1 MKVYL
6 IAGAVAAIA
15 LAGAG
20 LWYTSDS
27 HRFNQAVD
35 AADACDYGKALE
47 LFSKISDSKSKYYQ
61 PALILGLEARS
72 HAEDPSAEV
81 IRLGDELQQRLNDYV
96 ADTRFTDDTYLAH
109 VYYWQQIYQ
118 NWYYDNQDSV
128 RIDLIGM
135 ANAFENAELKCP
147 ERTDMAKLTAG
158 YAYFLHGDYIP
169 AGNLFEMVTNSS
181 DSAIVSYAKAYV
193 GLMNL
198 YGEVKKYNRKQSYA
212 FLQEGPKS
220 GLFALYK
227 GDANLVDYNLGLR
240 ERIMRAADCYD
251 DITLPHNIHTST
263 GFLVDMIN
271 VRKMMVDSL
280 IKTEP
285 WRYPPCSDPYDNTIV
300 TFEGP
305 CINYLGNS
313 HVADGWGVFT
323 GKEMYGS
330 VRWCSIGDFSY
341 FTKGRGQ
348 FRTVEELTFDFKD
361 GYYIAYYAK
370 DRHTLWGTTPG
381 INNPA
386 IYNCDITPLTMKFD
400 LQELYSNPNSPIC
413 RR

>member
-1 MKVYL
+1 MKVFF
-6 IAGAVAAIA
+6 IAGAVAAVA
-15 LAGAG
+15 LAGVG

-27 HRFNQAVD
+27 HRFNQAVQ
-35 AADACDYGKALE
+35 AAEACEYDKALE
-47 LFSKISDSKSKYYQ
+47 LFSKISGSGSKYYQ

-72 HAEDPSAEV
+72 QAEEPSAEV

-96 ADTRFTDDTYLAH
+96 ADTRFTDNTYLAH
-109 VYYWQQIYQ
+109 AYYWQQIYQ
-118 NWYYDNQDSV
+118 NWYYNQDSV
-128 RIDLIGM
+128 QIDLIGM
-135 ANAFENAELKCP
+135 ANAFERAEFKSP
-147 ERTDMAKLTAG
+147 ELADMAKLTAG
-158 YAYFLHGDYIP
+158 YAYFLNGDYTT
-169 AGNLFEMVTNSS
+169 AGKLFETVTASS

-198 YGEVKKYNRKQSYA
+198 YGEVKKYNRRRSYA
-212 FLQEGPKS
+212 LLQEGPKS

-227 GDANLVDYNLGLR
+227 GDANLVDYDLDLR
-240 ERIMRAADCYD
+240 ERITRAADCYD
-251 DITLPHNIHTST
+251 SITMPHNIHLST
-263 GFLVDMIN
+263 GFLTDMIA
-271 VRKMMVDSL
+271 VRKNMVDSL

-285 WRYPPCSDPYDNTIV
+285 WLYPPCSDPYDNSIV

-323 GKEMYGS
+323 GREMNGPVS
-330 VRWCSIGDFSY
+330 WCSIGDFSY
-341 FTKGRGQ
+341 FTSGRGR
-348 FRTVEELTFDFKD
+348 FRTVAELTFDFKD

-386 IYNCDITPLTMKFD
+386 IYSCDITPLTVKFD
-400 LQELYSNPNSPIC
+400 IQELYGNPNSPIY
-413 RR
+413 RH